1 MAQTCQH
8 CGAVSEDDS
17 RVMCPNCGRRMAPS
31 GDAAAAPPPA
41 SAPPPP
47 PAATAAPPPTGPPS
61 AYVAGQPAYAPYAT
75 AESTWPAQVGPPGVD
90 VEYRREAIAR
100 TSRLTVAFRVIL
112 ALPHLLALYAMSYA
126 GIVAAIASWFAALF
140 TGRVP

>member
-8 CGAVSEDDS
+8 CGAVTEDDN
-17 RVMCPNCGRRMAPS
+17 RVMCPSCGRRMAPP
-31 GDAAAAPPPA
+31 GDAAPSPPAAAAPPP
-41 SAPPPP
+41 SPYAPPT
-47 PAATAAPPPTGPPS
+47 PAAAAPT

-75 AESTWPAQVGPPGVD
+75 AESTWPSQAGPPGVE
-90 VEYRREAIAR
+90 VEYRRDAIAH

-126 GIVAAIASWFAALF
+126 A
-140 TGRVP
+140 